1 MAGIKHKNCLLTI
14 FPSWSLCMT
23 KKGEKRKAESRNKN
37 KNKKQKQKQKTKQKN
52 AQSPKIDLI

>member
-23 KKGEKRKAESRNKN
+23 KKGEKRKAESRNTQ
-37 KNKKQKQKQKTKQKN
+37 KKKKKMPNPQN
-52 AQSPKIDLI
+52 

>member
-23 KKGEKRKAESRNKN
+23 KKGEKRKAESRNT
-37 KNKKQKQKQKTKQKN
+37 KKKKKKKMPN
-52 AQSPKIDLI
+52 PPKLI